1 MREVAL
7 PQRARLSAARL
18 VDVWNAER
26 LAYAGVF
33 VMALVLRL
41 ADLAAK
47 PLHHDESV
55 HAWFSWVLLTTGNY
69 EYDPVYHGPVQFYL
83 GALMY
88 ALAGVGD
95 FAIRLAPALLGSAI
109 TVLPYFLRR
118 QLGQAGALTVSVALC
133 LSPAYLY
140 YSRFARED
148 IYAAFV
154 TFVLVI
160 VVFRFLERP
169 RPWYPAAILG
179 VLAVGFAT
187 KETTYILVFVGGTFF
202 IAVAAFEVLRARRRG
217 PGIGDAQIVA
227 AVRSVGRD
235 AWIWGAATFAFVY
248 TILFTT
254 FLLEPQGLRTGLYE
268 SIHYWLTQQPVN
280 RGDQPWFYYLVVLP
294 AYELPILMLAA
305 VGTAAALKRP
315 TLFRLF
321 LVWDTALSLVV
332 YSWASER
339 MPWLTLHLL
348 LPIVLLAGIGFQ
360 ALWERQWLARATA
373 GALAAV
379 GAAFLLYG
387 GIYLSYVH
395 PADPAELLV
404 FTQTS
409 TEVLPM
415 RDEIVAAGEMHP
427 PLAIHVDEWGGMG
440 WPWGWY
446 LRDVPTFYHDMS
458 DRKYVPDADV
468 VAVAHDNRKLVRRA
482 LSGYRG
488 RRFHVRE
495 WWVVEYG
502 SASPRDVLRWY
513 FRRKAW
519 SVKGTIDAWLYVRDT
534 SRTGASSPS
543 G

>member
-1 MREVAL
+1 MREAAL

-33 VMALVLRL
+33 VTALVLRL
-41 ADLAAK
+41 IDLSAK

-55 HAWFSWVLLTTGNY
+55 HAWFSWVLFTTGNY

-88 ALAGVGD
+88 AIAGVGD

-109 TVLPYFLRR
+109 TVLPYLLRR
-118 QLGQAGALTVSVALC
+118 QLGPAGALATSVALC

-154 TFVLVI
+154 TFVLVV

-169 RPWYPAAILG
+169 RPWHPACILG
-179 VLAVGFAT
+179 LVAVSFAT

-202 IAVAAFEVLRARRRG
+202 IAATAYQVLRSRPRG
-217 PGIGDAQIVA
+217 GGIRDAPIVA
-227 AVRSVGRD
+227 AVTSVGRD
-235 AWIWGAATFAFVY
+235 AWIWGAATFALVY
-248 TILFTT
+248 TLLFTT

-268 SIHYWLTQQPVN
+268 SISYWLSQQPVN

-294 AYELPILMLAA
+294 AYELPVVILAA
-305 VGTAAALKRP
+305 VGLVATLKRP

-321 LVWDTALSLVV
+321 LVWHAGVSLAV

-360 ALWERQWLARATA
+360 VLWARQSLARAAA
-373 GALAAV
+373 GALAAA

-387 GIYLSYVH
+387 GIQATYVH

-409 TEVLPM
+409 PEVLPV
-415 RDEIVAAGEMHP
+415 RDEIVAAGDMNP
-427 PLAIHVDEWGGMG
+427 PLSIHVDQWGGLG

-446 LRDVPTFYHDMS
+446 LRDVPVFYQDMS

-468 VAVAHDNRKLVRRA
+468 VAVAHDNRERVLPA
-482 LSGYRG
+482 LDGYRG
-488 RRFHVRE
+488 RRFHMRE
-495 WWVVEYG
+495 WWVVDYE
-502 SASPRDVLRWY
+502 SATPRDALRWF
-513 FRRKAW
+513 FRREAW
-519 SVKGTIDAWLYVRDT
+519 SVKGTIDAWLYVRET
-534 SRTGASSPS
+534 SRTGASSGS

>member
-7 PQRARLSAARL
+7 PHRGRLSAARL

-33 VMALVLRL
+33 VTALVLRL
-41 ADLAAK
+41 IDLSAK

-55 HAWFSWVLLTTGNY
+55 HAWFSWVLFTTGNY

-88 ALAGVGD
+88 ALAGVSD

-109 TVLPYFLRR
+109 TVLPYLLRR
-118 QLGQAGALTVSVALC
+118 QLGSAGALAASVALC

-169 RPWYPAAILG
+169 RPWHPACILG
-179 VLAVGFAT
+179 VVAVSFAT
-187 KETTYILVFVGGTFF
+187 KETTYILVFVGGTFLL
-202 IAVAAFEVLRARRRG
+202 VAAAYQVLRGRRG
-217 PGIGDAQIVA
+217 GRGIGEAPLVA
-227 AVRSVGRD
+227 TVSSVGRD
-235 AWIWGAATFAFVY
+235 AWIWAVATFALVY
-248 TILFTT
+248 TLLFTT

-268 SIHYWLTQQPVN
+268 SISYWLSQQPVN

-294 AYELPILMLAA
+294 AYELPIVVLAA
-305 VGTAAALKRP
+305 TGTVATLRRP

-321 LVWDTALSLVV
+321 LVWDAAFSLAV

-360 ALWERQWLARATA
+360 ALWTRRSLARGAA
-373 GALAAV
+373 AALAAV

-387 GIYLSYVH
+387 GIYVSYVH

-409 TEVLPM
+409 PEILPM
-415 RDEIVAAGEMHP
+415 RDEIVAAGERDP
-427 PLAIHVDEWGGMG
+427 PLAIHVDEWGGLG

-446 LRDVPTFYHDMS
+446 LRDVPVFYHDMS
-458 DRKYVPDADV
+458 DRKYLPDADV
-468 VAVAHDNRKLVRRA
+468 VAVAQDNRERVLPA
-482 LSGYRG
+482 LDGYRG
-488 RRFHVRE
+488 RRFHMRE
-495 WWVVEYG
+495 WWVVDYEG
-502 SASPRDVLRWY
+502 ATPQNALRWF

-519 SVKGTIDAWLYVRDT
+519 SIKGTIDAWLYVRDT
-534 SRTGASSPS
+534 SRTGAGSAP